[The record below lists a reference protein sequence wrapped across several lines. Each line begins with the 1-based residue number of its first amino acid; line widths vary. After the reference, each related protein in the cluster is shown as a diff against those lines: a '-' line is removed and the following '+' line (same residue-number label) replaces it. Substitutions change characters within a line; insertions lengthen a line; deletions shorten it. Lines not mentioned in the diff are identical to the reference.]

1 MWSEVGWRAFVGG
14 LWLEGGHVVPF
25 FLAAPV
31 RFRVD
36 VLRRADVADQEG
48 RLLYLSRYLDE

>member
-1 MWSEVGWRAFVGG
+1 M
-14 LWLEGGHVVPF
+14 PF

>member
-1 MWSEVGWRAFVGG
+1 MWSEGGWRALVGG

-31 RFRVD
+31 RFRV
-36 VLRRADVADQEG
+36 EG
-48 RLLYLSRYLDE
+48 LGSEGLGFGSQGFEVEA